1 MLFLSLL
8 CIFSHLIGSALA
20 AISVAPSGLVPGNG
34 SEEALSRAAYYLER
48 GRIAESLKELQAV
61 QGYGQV
67 QMRDWISLAQER
79 LVVDQAIRVLK
90 ANAVIRHK
98 AFTK

>member
-1 MLFLSLL
+1 MCYFH
-8 CIFSHLIGSALA
+8 SHLIGSALA
-20 AISVAPSGLVPGNG
+20 SISVAPSGLVPGNG
-34 SEEALSRAAYYLER
+34 GEEALARAAFYLDR
-48 GRIAESLKELQAV
+48 GRIAESLKELEAV
-61 QGYGQV
+61 QGYGQL

-79 LVVDQAIRVLK
+79 LVVDQTIRVLK

>member
-1 MLFLSLL
+1 M
-8 CIFSHLIGSALA
+8 
-20 AISVAPSGLVPGNG
+20 PGNG
-34 SEEALSRAAYYLER
+34 GEEALARAAFYLDR
-48 GRIAESLKELQAV
+48 GRIAESLKELEAV
-61 QGYGQV
+61 QGYGQL

-79 LVVDQAIRVLK
+79 LVVDQTIRVLK